1 MALGRKV
8 IAWLGEKL
16 EGRLSME
23 GKKARKMDDWLGGG
37 WSAGARLEKTR
48 ENKGGWV
55 RQRASVAHAAG
66 QMPFTACAAQK
77 ICRVMCV

>member
-1 MALGRKV
+1 MALYRKV

-48 ENKGGWV
+48 ENKATV
-55 RQRASVAHAAG
+55 RQRASVAHDAG
-66 QMPFTACAAQK
+66 QIPFTSCAAQK
-77 ICRVMCV
+77 I